1 MTRRFSPCPDGGV
14 RIARAS
20 VILLCLALS
29 LAGCGQRHAAAGNA
43 AAAAPAANVA
53 AAPAPREAAPAPPA
67 CAPAPALGLAD
78 DFADPGHAFA
88 PGAPAFHRVE
98 ANFAAAYRMACA
110 HGLLRRRA
118 LIAAGAGERD
128 RLLLKNAPDAN
139 VASIYLEG
147 GEGAPAARR
156 HMVLE
161 YHFLTAEGAVDVPST
176 NDLGEAIFCEVQGAS
191 QQEEDTSGRCL
202 PD

>member
-1 MTRRFSPCPDGGV
+1 V
-14 RIARAS
+14 IASLPIAS
-20 VILLCLALS
+20 RGELATVCAALA
-29 LAGCGQRHAAAGNA
+29 LAGCVPGQEAAHNA
-43 AAAAPAANVA
+43 SPAAPTAKAAAPAQPNA
-53 AAPAPREAAPAPPA
+53 EAAPA
-67 CAPAPALGLAD
+67 CAPAPALALSQ
-78 DFADPGHAFA
+78 DFADPHHAFA
-88 PGAPAFHRVE
+88 PGAPAFRRLE
-98 ANFAAAYRMACA
+98 ANFAAAYRTACA

-128 RLLLKNAPDAN
+128 RLLLKNAADAN
-139 VASIYLEG
+139 VASMYLDGE
-147 GEGAPAARR
+147 EGAPAARR

-161 YHFLTAEGAVDVPST
+161 YHFLTTEGSVDVPST